1 MNRVRLGWIGLPLL
15 LAACAQQGPRVPDTG
30 AKVVGKAAPD
40 FTLTSLAGQTVS
52 LSEHRGKVVLL
63 AYWAVG

>member
-1 MNRVRLGWIGLPLL
+1 MKLFRFGT
-15 LAACAQQGPRVPDTG
+15 LALAVAAAGCAQGPRVPDTG

-40 FTLTSLAGQTVS
+40 FTLTSLAGQKVS
-52 LSEHRGKVVLL
+52 LSEHRGKIVLL